1 MSPHRP
7 IALAAF
13 AVGLVLSPAS
23 MSAQQKSASLD
34 SATVAFFGWRNVGP
48 ADMGGRVADI
58 TGIPSPSKTFYVA
71 AAAGGIWKTT
81 NAGTTFRPI
90 FDNERVVSMGALAI
104 APSDTNQV
112 WAGTGEQNTRNSIS
126 PGGGIYK
133 STDGGKAWKL
143 MGLEKTQQIGR
154 IVVHPTNPEIVY
166 VAALGHAWDANPER
180 GLYKTIDGGKSWQ
193 LIKFISDKA
202 GFIDVAMDPAN
213 PDILY
218 ASSYERLRGPWFLK
232 SGGPG
237 SALWK
242 TTDAGKTWTKI
253 EGGGFPTTSLGRIN
267 IAISR
272 SDPKIVYALV
282 EADSL
287 RGATHA
293 VLAPASD
300 SVAAKVKAPVKQRL
314 LSGLYRSEDAG
325 KTWRWMNDSDV
336 RPFYYSQ
343 VRVDPKMSNRVY
355 WSSTPVNFSDDGG
368 KTVRNATVGIH
379 VDHHAMWIDPN
390 DGEHFVVG
398 DDGGVS
404 QTWDRGGNY
413 DFLNKIVIG
422 QFYEVSY
429 DFAVPYRVC
438 GGLQDNGSWCG
449 PSRKVRTPITNF
461 DWFTVGGGDGFY
473 TAQDPTDPNIIY
485 AESQGGNIRRLDYRT
500 GESKPLVKPSWRPT
514 YLLVEDSILADRGD
528 TTKAETSAQ
537 KKRGAELRAMQLKD
551 STDLDIRFNWNTP
564 YFISPHSASTI
575 YIGANRVLRSSDRG
589 DNLVPISPDLSTR
602 DMAKV
607 RWSMDS
613 TGGITNDA
621 TGAETYGTITTLAE
635 SYIQPG
641 LLMAGTDDG
650 NVWISHNDG
659 ASWENLTG
667 RFAGVPPKTYVVRI
681 EPSHYDSATF
691 YVAFEGHRTNDFAP
705 YLYVTT
711 DFGKTFKSIVAN
723 LPTGGPDFLHVV
735 REDPVNRDLLY
746 VGTDVGAY
754 LSRDRGMSWQ
764 KFMTGLPTVPVHD
777 LKIHPRDHDLIAAT
791 HGRGIWIADVSV
803 LQHLGDSAMTKDA
816 FLFAPR
822 TAYAFG
828 EAPEA
833 EISQGQG
840 TWSGRNAPFGAEI
853 SYRLSSGTA
862 KDTVKIVITNMKGDT
877 LTTLNGRGGA
887 GLHRITW
894 DLQGKPPK
902 AKPLSPAGRRDSLK
916 TVAKINHVFDSLAA
930 AGTGTKAEL
939 ALVRERVDKGTV
951 FELLQGAGGGGGG
964 GAGRANERAGEGPM
978 PRGVAGGGRRGA
990 DTTKKAGPA
999 DTTKAAGPADTT
1011 KAVGAAGGPGGG
1023 GATEGAVSEEV
1034 VREVLGALRAA
1045 KALPGG
1051 GFGGGRRGGFVE
1063 TGDYLV
1069 TMTWNG
1075 TAQHQVLRVE
1085 NVSGVTAAAG
1095 NDDEDPFD
1103 P

>member
-564 YFISPHSASTI
+564 YFISPHSATTI

-705 YLYVTT
+705 YLYVTN

>member
-253 EGGGFPTTSLGRIN
+253 EGGGFPATSLGRIN

-564 YFISPHSASTI
+564 YFISPHSATTI

-705 YLYVTT
+705 YLYVTN

-916 TVAKINHVFDSLAA
+916 SVAKINHVFDSLAA

-1011 KAVGAAGGPGGG
+1011 KAAGAAGGPGGG

>member
-1 MSPHRP
+1 M
-7 IALAAF
+7 
-13 AVGLVLSPAS
+13 
-23 MSAQQKSASLD
+23 
-34 SATVAFFGWRNVGP
+34 
-48 ADMGGRVADI
+48 
-58 TGIPSPSKTFYVA
+58 
-71 AAAGGIWKTT
+71 
-81 NAGTTFRPI
+81 
-90 FDNERVVSMGALAI
+90 
-104 APSDTNQV
+104 
-112 WAGTGEQNTRNSIS
+112 
-126 PGGGIYK
+126 
-133 STDGGKAWKL
+133 
-143 MGLEKTQQIGR
+143 
-154 IVVHPTNPEIVY
+154 
-166 VAALGHAWDANPER
+166 
-180 GLYKTIDGGKSWQ
+180 
-193 LIKFISDKA
+193 
-202 GFIDVAMDPAN
+202 
-213 PDILY
+213 
-218 ASSYERLRGPWFLK
+218 
-232 SGGPG
+232 
-237 SALWK
+237 
-242 TTDAGKTWTKI
+242 
-253 EGGGFPTTSLGRIN
+253 
-267 IAISR
+267 
-272 SDPKIVYALV
+272 
-282 EADSL
+282 
-287 RGATHA
+287 
-293 VLAPASD
+293 
-300 SVAAKVKAPVKQRL
+300 
-314 LSGLYRSEDAG
+314 
-325 KTWRWMNDSDV
+325 
-336 RPFYYSQ
+336 
-343 VRVDPKMSNRVY
+343 
-355 WSSTPVNFSDDGG
+355 
-368 KTVRNATVGIH
+368 
-379 VDHHAMWIDPN
+379 
-390 DGEHFVVG
+390 
-398 DDGGVS
+398 
-404 QTWDRGGNY
+404 
-413 DFLNKIVIG
+413 
-422 QFYEVSY
+422 
-429 DFAVPYRVC
+429 
-438 GGLQDNGSWCG
+438 
-449 PSRKVRTPITNF
+449 
-461 DWFTVGGGDGFY
+461 
-473 TAQDPTDPNIIY
+473 
-485 AESQGGNIRRLDYRT
+485 
-500 GESKPLVKPSWRPT
+500 
-514 YLLVEDSILADRGD
+514 
-528 TTKAETSAQ
+528 
-537 KKRGAELRAMQLKD
+537 
-551 STDLDIRFNWNTP
+551 
-564 YFISPHSASTI
+564 
-575 YIGANRVLRSSDRG
+575 
-589 DNLVPISPDLSTR
+589 
-602 DMAKV
+602 
-607 RWSMDS
+607 
-613 TGGITNDA
+613 
-621 TGAETYGTITTLAE
+621 
-635 SYIQPG
+635 
-641 LLMAGTDDG
+641 
-650 NVWISHNDG
+650 
-659 ASWENLTG
+659 
-667 RFAGVPPKTYVVRI
+667 
-681 EPSHYDSATF
+681 
-691 YVAFEGHRTNDFAP
+691 
-705 YLYVTT
+705 TT

-803 LQHLGDSAMTKDA
+803 LQHLGDSAMAKDA